1 MEGNIADGVRFQTNW
16 PSIVH
21 LRADPFEKAPHESGM
36 YIRWMADN
44 MWLFVPVAGQIQEF
58 LTTVPDYPFQASQVL
73 NPGMFNQNVM
83 MLQSRLQQL
92 EAAVAK

>member
-1 MEGNIADGVRFQTNW
+1 
-16 PSIVH
+16 
-21 LRADPFEKAPHESGM
+21 M

-44 MWLFVPVAGQIQEF
+44 MWLFVPAAGQIQEF
-58 LTTVPDYPFQASQVL
+58 LATVPDYPFQSSQVL

-83 MLQSRLQQL
+83 MLQGRLQRL